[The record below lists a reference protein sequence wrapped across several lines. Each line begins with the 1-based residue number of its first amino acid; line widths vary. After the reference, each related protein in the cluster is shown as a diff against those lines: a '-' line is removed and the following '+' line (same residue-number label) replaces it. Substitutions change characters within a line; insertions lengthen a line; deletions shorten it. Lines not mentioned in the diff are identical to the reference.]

1 MYIYTSKMV
10 KNAGGNK
17 AKGYARKN
25 MVKGTSSLRV
35 SEDPAEIYAQAIK
48 ISGGSMCRVHDLNG
62 KEMNCHI
69 RGKFRGRGKRD
80 NLIVSGTWLLV
91 GLREWEQEPS
101 PGKLLNCDLIEV
113 YSDSD
118 KVRLKNSVTFVD
130 WSPFIANDTRAI
142 GSSENV
148 VSDDIE
154 FADDKIQE
162 YQALIEAHLTETK
175 AGKSTIIATE
185 DGEEINVDDI

>member
-1 MYIYTSKMV
+1 MV

-25 MVKGTSSLRV
+25 MVKGTSALRT

-48 ISGGSMCRVHDLNG
+48 ISGGSMCRVNDLKG
-62 KEMNCHI
+62 QEMNCHI

-80 NLIVSGTWLLV
+80 NLIVAGTWLLV

-113 YSDSD
+113 YSDND
-118 KVRLKNSVTFVD
+118 KVKLKNSVTFVD
-130 WSPFIANDTRAI
+130 WTPFIANDTRAI
-142 GSSENV
+142 GSISSGSGDATN
-148 VSDDIE
+148 DIE
-154 FADDKIQE
+154 FADDKTQE

-175 AGKSTIIATE
+175 AGKSTIISTE

>member
-1 MYIYTSKMV
+1 MV
-10 KNAGGNK
+10 KNTGGNK
-17 AKGYARKN
+17 AKGFARKN
-25 MVKGTSSLRV
+25 MIKGVSALRV
-35 SEDPAEIYAQAIK
+35 SEDPAEIYAQVVK
-48 ISGGSMCRVHDLNG
+48 ISGGAMCRVNDLKG

-113 YSDSD
+113 YSEGD
-118 KVRLKNSVTFVD
+118 KARLKNSVTFVD
-130 WSPFIANDTRAI
+130 WSPFITNDTRSI
-142 GSSENV
+142 GSENV
-148 VSDDIE
+148 AGNDAANNIE
-154 FADDKIQE
+154 FADDKTQE

-185 DGEEINVDDI
+185 DGEEIDVDDI

>member
-1 MYIYTSKMV
+1 MV
-10 KNAGGNK
+10 KNSGGNK

-25 MVKGTSSLRV
+25 MVKGSSYLRV
-35 SEDPAEIYAQAIK
+35 SEDPAEIYAQVIK
-48 ISGGSMCRVHDLNG
+48 ISGGSICRVNNLKGD
-62 KEMNCHI
+62 EMNCHI

-118 KVRLKNSVTFVD
+118 KVKLKNSVTFVD
-130 WSPFIANDTRAI
+130 WSPFISNDTRAI
-142 GSSENV
+142 GSVDSVN
-148 VSDDIE
+148 DAGNDIE
-154 FADDKIQE
+154 FADDKTQE
-162 YQALIEAHLTETK
+162 YQALIQAHLQDAK
-175 AGKSTIIATE
+175 SGKSSIIATE

>member
-1 MYIYTSKMV
+1 MV

-25 MVKGTSSLRV
+25 MVKGGSSLRV

-48 ISGGSMCRVHDLNG
+48 VSGGSMCRVNNLKG
-62 KEMNCHI
+62 QEMNCHI

-80 NLIVSGTWLLV
+80 NLIVPGTWLLV

-101 PGKLLNCDLIEV
+101 AGKLLNCDLIEV

-118 KVRLKNSVTFVD
+118 KVKLKNSVTFVD
-130 WSPFIANDTRAI
+130 WSTFITNDTRAI
-142 GSSENV
+142 GSVDSGN
-148 VSDDIE
+148 DPGNNIE
-154 FADDKIQE
+154 FADDKTQE
-162 YQALIEAHLTETK
+162 YQALIQAHLAESK
-175 AGKSTIIATE
+175 SGKSAIIATE
-185 DGEEINVDDI
+185 DGEEIDVDNI

>member
-1 MYIYTSKMV
+1 MV
-10 KNAGGNK
+10 KNTGGNK

-25 MVKGTSSLRV
+25 MIKGISALRV
-35 SEDPAEIYAQAIK
+35 SEDPAEIYAQVVK
-48 ISGGSMCRVHDLNG
+48 ISGGAMCRVNDLKG

-113 YSDSD
+113 YSEGD
-118 KVRLKNSVTFVD
+118 KARLKNSVTFVD
-130 WSPFIANDTRAI
+130 WSSFITNDTRSI
-142 GSSENV
+142 GSSENNALN
-148 VSDDIE
+148 DAANDIE
-154 FADDKIQE
+154 FADDKTQE

-185 DGEEINVDDI
+185 DGEEIDVDDI